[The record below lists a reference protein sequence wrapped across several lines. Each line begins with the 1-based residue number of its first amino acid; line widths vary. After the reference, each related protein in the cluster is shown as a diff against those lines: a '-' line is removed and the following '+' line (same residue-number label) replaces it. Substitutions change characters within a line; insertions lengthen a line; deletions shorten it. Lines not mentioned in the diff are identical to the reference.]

1 MVLEKLG
8 GSLREA
14 LRKIAGASYVDESL
28 IKEIVRDIQRAL
40 IQADVNVQLAL
51 GITKQ
56 LQRRALEEKPPPGMS
71 PREHV
76 VRIIYE
82 ELVKILGSTREVPLQ
97 KQRILLVGLYGQ
109 GKTTTAGKLAK
120 FFQKKGLS
128 VGLVAADVHR
138 PAAYD
143 QLKQLAEQINA
154 PFYGDPGAKEA
165 VKIAKAGVKALTAS
179 DVIIVDSSGRHAL
192 EPDLIAEIEGVAKA
206 VQADERLLVLD
217 ATVGQQAGPQA
228 KAFHDAVGITG
239 VIVTKLDGTA
249 KGGGALSAVAEVKAP
264 IVFIGVGE
272 KIDDL
277 EKFEPPRFISRLLG
291 MGDLE
296 TLLERAQEAIDTQ
309 KAEALT
315 KKIMAGK
322 FTLHEM
328 YEQIEMLT
336 DMGPMRKLASL
347 IPGVG
352 GKMKDADLENPQERQ
367 FFDLLEKLAAT
378 VDEGAIALAD
388 LLHEFRD
395 VPMKCRRIKDVEHH
409 GDEIVHRVYE
419 ELNKTFI
426 TPIDR
431 EDIQSL
437 ATELDNVLDM
447 VEAASSRIGLY
458 EIDRPTEAMVQLGNV
473 ITDGTR
479 LLREA
484 VGMIRNMKQADGV
497 ERIAIEV
504 HRLENVADDLMNNAV
519 AKLFHEEDPVT
530 IIKFKEITE
539 VLEQATD
546 HCEDVANVLS
556 DIVAKNQ

>member
-28 IKEIVRDIQRAL
+28 IREIVRDIQRAL

-51 GITKQ
+51 SITRE
-56 LQRRALEEKPPPGMS
+56 LQRRALNEKPPAGMS

-82 ELVKILGSTREVPLQ
+82 ELVKILGATREVPLQ
-97 KQRILLVGLYGQ
+97 EQRILLVGLYGQ

-154 PFYGDPGAKEA
+154 SFYGDPAAKDA
-165 VKIAKAGVKALTAS
+165 TKIAKAGVKALEGIN
-179 DVIIVDSSGRHAL
+179 VIIVDSSGRHAL
-192 EPDLIAEIEGVAKA
+192 EPALIKEIEVVGKA
-206 VQADERLLVLD
+206 IQADERLLVID

-296 TLLERAQEAIDTQ
+296 TLLERAQEAID
-309 KAEALT
+309 
-315 KKIMAGK
+315 
-322 FTLHEM
+322 
-328 YEQIEMLT
+328 
-336 DMGPMRKLASL
+336 S
-347 IPGVG
+347 
-352 GKMKDADLENPQERQ
+352 
-367 FFDLLEKLAAT
+367 
-378 VDEGAIALAD
+378 
-388 LLHEFRD
+388 
-395 VPMKCRRIKDVEHH
+395 
-409 GDEIVHRVYE
+409 
-419 ELNKTFI
+419 
-426 TPIDR
+426 
-431 EDIQSL
+431 
-437 ATELDNVLDM
+437 
-447 VEAASSRIGLY
+447 
-458 EIDRPTEAMVQLGNV
+458 
-473 ITDGTR
+473 
-479 LLREA
+479 
-484 VGMIRNMKQADGV
+484 
-497 ERIAIEV
+497 
-504 HRLENVADDLMNNAV
+504 
-519 AKLFHEEDPVT
+519 
-530 IIKFKEITE
+530 
-539 VLEQATD
+539 
-546 HCEDVANVLS
+546 
-556 DIVAKNQ
+556 

>member
-8 GSLREA
+8 GSLREP
-14 LRKIAGASYVDESL
+14 LRKIAGASSVDESL
-28 IKEIVRDIQRAL
+28 IKEIVRDIHRAL
-40 IQADVNVQLAL
+40 TRADANVQLAL
-51 GITKQ
+51 SIPRE
-56 LQRRALEEKPPPGMS
+56 LQRRALEDKPPPAMS

-82 ELVKILGSTREVPLQ
+82 ELVKILGTSRDIPIQ

-109 GKTTTAGKLAK
+109 GKPTTGGKLAK

-128 VGLVAADVHR
+128 VGLLCRSVHR

-154 PFYGDPGAKEA
+154 TFYGDPAAKDA
-165 VKIAKAGVKALTAS
+165 TKVAKAGVKALEAIE
-179 DVIIVDSSGRHAL
+179 VIIVDSSGRHPL
-192 EPDLIAEIEGVAKA
+192 EPDLIKEIESVAKA
-206 VQADERLLVLD
+206 VQADERLRVID

-296 TLLERAQEAIDTQ
+296 TLLERAQEAIDAQ

-336 DMGPMRKLASL
+336 DMGPMRKLAAM

-352 GKMKDADLENPQERQ
+352 GKMKDSDMEDTQARLKRFKIIMDSMTDEEMKDPKTVKSSRVQRIARGAGVAPRDVKELLRNYETSRKAIKGFAGNRKMRKQMLQQLEASGVS
-367 FFDLLEKLAAT
+367 L
-378 VDEGAIALAD
+378 DEG
-388 LLHEFRD
+388 
-395 VPMKCRRIKDVEHH
+395 
-409 GDEIVHRVYE
+409 G
-419 ELNKTFI
+419 
-426 TPIDR
+426 
-431 EDIQSL
+431 
-437 ATELDNVLDM
+437 
-447 VEAASSRIGLY
+447 
-458 EIDRPTEAMVQLGNV
+458 
-473 ITDGTR
+473 
-479 LLREA
+479 
-484 VGMIRNMKQADGV
+484 
-497 ERIAIEV
+497 
-504 HRLENVADDLMNNAV
+504 
-519 AKLFHEEDPVT
+519 
-530 IIKFKEITE
+530 
-539 VLEQATD
+539 
-546 HCEDVANVLS
+546 
-556 DIVAKNQ
+556 

>member
-8 GSLREA
+8 DSLRAA

-40 IQADVNVQLAL
+40 IQADVNVQLSL
-51 GITKQ
+51 SITRE
-56 LQRRALEEKPPPGMS
+56 LHRRALEETPPPGMS

-82 ELVKILGSTREVPLQ
+82 ELVKILGTSRDVPLQ

-120 FFQKKGLS
+120 YFQKKGLS

-143 QLKQLAEQINA
+143 QLKQLAAQINA
-154 PFYGDPGAKEA
+154 GFHGDPAAKDA
-165 VKIAKAGVKALTAS
+165 VKIAKAGVKALEGS

-192 EPDLIAEIEGVAKA
+192 EPDLIKEIESVGKA

-228 KAFHDAVGITG
+228 KAFHDAVAITG

-296 TLLERAQEAIDTQ
+296 TLLEHPQDAIDAQ

-347 IPGVG
+347 IPGVA
-352 GKMKDADLENPQERQ
+352 GKMKDSDMESTQARLRRFKIIMDSMT
-367 FFDLLEKLAAT
+367 DAEK
-378 VDEGAIALAD
+378 V
-388 LLHEFRD
+388 
-395 VPMKCRRIKDVEHH
+395 K
-409 GDEIVHRVYE
+409 
-419 ELNKTFI
+419 
-426 TPIDR
+426 
-431 EDIQSL
+431 
-437 ATELDNVLDM
+437 
-447 VEAASSRIGLY
+447 SSR
-458 EIDRPTEAMVQLGNV
+458 VQRIARGAGV
-473 ITDGTR
+473 SPR
-479 LLREA
+479 EVKELLRNYETSRKAIKGFAGNRKMRKQLMAQLEA
-484 VGMIRNMKQADGV
+484 SGV
-497 ERIAIEV
+497 
-504 HRLENVADDLMNNAV
+504 DMG
-519 AKLFHEEDPVT
+519 EE
-530 IIKFKEITE
+530 
-539 VLEQATD
+539 
-546 HCEDVANVLS
+546 
-556 DIVAKNQ
+556 

>member
-8 GSLREA
+8 SSLREA
-14 LRKIAGASYVDESL
+14 LRKIAGASYIDESL

-51 GITKQ
+51 TITKQ

-82 ELVKILGSTREVPLQ
+82 ELVKILGTSREVPIQ

-120 FFQKKGLS
+120 YSQKKGLS

-143 QLKQLAEQINA
+143 QLKQLSEQINA
-154 PFYGDPGAKEA
+154 SFHGEPGAKDA
-165 VKIAKAGVKALTAS
+165 LKIAKAGVKALEAM
-179 DVIIVDSSGRHAL
+179 DVLIVDSSGRHAL
-192 EPDLIAEIEGVAKA
+192 EPDLIKEIESVGKA
-206 VQADERLLVLD
+206 VQADERLLVVD

-291 MGDLE
+291 MGGLE
-296 TLLERAQEAIDTQ
+296 TLLERAQEAIDAQ

-336 DMGPMRKLASL
+336 DMGPMK
-347 IPGVG
+347 
-352 GKMKDADLENPQERQ
+352 
-367 FFDLLEKLAAT
+367 KLAAMT
-378 VDEGAIALAD
+378 PGGG
-388 LLHEFRD
+388 RK
-395 VPMKCRRIKDVEHH
+395 MKRPDNENNQARPRRVKGIME
-409 GDEIVHRVYE
+409 
-419 ELNKTFI
+419 
-426 TPIDR
+426 
-431 EDIQSL
+431 S
-437 ATELDNVLDM
+437 M
-447 VEAASSRIGLY
+447 
-458 EIDRPTEAMVQLGNV
+458 
-473 ITDGTR
+473 
-479 LLREA
+479 
-484 VGMIRNMKQADGV
+484 
-497 ERIAIEV
+497 
-504 HRLENVADDLMNNAV
+504 
-519 AKLFHEEDPVT
+519 
-530 IIKFKEITE
+530 
-539 VLEQATD
+539 
-546 HCEDVANVLS
+546 
-556 DIVAKNQ
+556 